1 MSYDF
6 KEILMIELK
15 IIKKNS
21 IYFIL
26 FISYL
31 KKLNL
36 YTDYIL

>member
-6 KEILMIELK
+6 KEILMIEIENNLE
-15 IIKKNS
+15 NS

-31 KKLNL
+31 KKLI
-36 YTDYIL
+36 Y